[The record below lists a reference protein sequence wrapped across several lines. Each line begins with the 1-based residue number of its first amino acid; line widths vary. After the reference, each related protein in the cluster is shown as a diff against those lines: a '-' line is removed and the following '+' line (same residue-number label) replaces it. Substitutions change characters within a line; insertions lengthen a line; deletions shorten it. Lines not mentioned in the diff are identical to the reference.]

1 MSHSQAHPQPEAQ
14 DEVLQGQ
21 GASDLI
27 LCVEEPQE
35 QGFLLSLQPGGEL
48 LLVLFCLVHSVCQDG
63 AWGDVLLIG
72 CDVAE
77 VQIFQS
83 VSHMCR
89 LLFND
94 TQYHR
99 KQK

>member
-1 MSHSQAHPQPEAQ
+1 MIF
-14 DEVLQGQ
+14 QGH
-21 GASDLI
+21 GAADFVFR
-27 LCVEEPQE
+27 VEEPQE
-35 QGFLLSLQPGGEL
+35 QGFLLSLQSVGEL
-48 LLVLFCLVHSVCQDG
+48 LLALFCLVHSGCKNR
-63 AWGDVLLIG
+63 ARGDILLIG

-89 LLFND
+89 LLCND